1 MVSFIYHKTMPSV
14 SIIIP
19 VYKKLNEFSQY
30 LQHNIQFFGEC
41 EIIIVNDDPKAHL
54 PKDIPAIDFNNRKV
68 VWINHQENQGFARSV
83 NDGATQATGEY
94 LFLLNTDV
102 KLLDSSWRNILPE
115 FLENSNL
122 FAISL
127 AQKEKDGRT
136 VGRNELYFENGLF
149 HHRGLPPNSKF
160 ENLNSNLLSTGW
172 AEGGSTIIRKSMWD
186 KLNAF
191 DESYSP
197 FYWEDVDLSYRAKL
211 RGWQVFFAPGI
222 VVEHHHEST
231 IGTEYTKSQVHEIAF
246 RNQLYFT
253 NKFAQGFQRIEYY
266 IFRYILLP
274 LQKIKRA

>member
-1 MVSFIYHKTMPSV
+1 MSSV

-30 LQHNIQFFGEC
+30 LQHNTQYFGEC
-41 EIIIVNDDPKAHL
+41 EVIIVNDDPNAHL
-54 PKDIPAIDFNNRKV
+54 PKDIPAIDFSNRKV

-115 FLENSNL
+115 FLKNSNL

-127 AQKEKDGRT
+127 AQKEKDGRI
-136 VGRNELYFENGLF
+136 VGRNELYFKSGLF
-149 HHRGLPPNSKF
+149 QHRSSSSDSGLGTRD
-160 ENLNSNLLSTGW
+160 LALLPTSW
-172 AEGGSTIIRKSMWD
+172 AEGGSALIRKSMWEQ
-186 KLNAF
+186 LHGF
-191 DESYSP
+191 DEAYSP
-197 FYWEDVDLSYRAKL
+197 FYWEDVDLSYRAKQ
-211 RGWQVFFAPGI
+211 RGWQVFFAPGV
-222 VVEHHHEST
+222 VVEHHHETT

-253 NKFAQGFQRIEYY
+253 NKFARGFQRIEYL
-266 IFRYILLP
+266 IFKHILLP
-274 LQKIKRA
+274 LRKIKRGYALFF